1 MEARGQVRRP
11 SACGLARVGGQMGV
25 NMAKRKR
32 GQPIHGW
39 VILDKP
45 SGMTSTQAVA
55 AVRRIFDAKK
65 AGHAGTLDPLATGI
79 LAIALGEAT
88 KTVPFIQDAAK
99 IYRFTAQWG
108 EARDSDD
115 ADGKPVATT
124 DARPTREAILSAL
137 PQFTG
142 TLSQVPPAYSAI
154 KVAGARAYDLAR
166 NGEDLSLEPRQ
177 VEVYEAR
184 LVEAEPDRAVF
195 EILCGKGTYVRS
207 WVRDLAQSL
216 GTLGHVSALRRTRI
230 GPFQE
235 KDAVGLET
243 LTPFMHSPAAFAY
256 LKPLS
261 TALDGI
267 PALAVTGSDTVRL
280 RSGNSILI
288 RANMFAR
295 MEEGLTG
302 EGGLQGRVV
311 FLEDQTNAP
320 VALAE
325 IADGE
330 LRPFRVFQ
338 L

>member
-1 MEARGQVRRP
+1 
-11 SACGLARVGGQMGV
+11 MGKKKKGDAV
-25 NMAKRKR
+25 
-32 GQPIHGW
+32 HGW

-45 SGMTSTQAVA
+45 SGITSTQAVA
-55 AVRRIFDAKK
+55 QVRRIFNAQK

-88 KTVPFIQDAAK
+88 KTVPFVQDAAK
-99 IYRFTAQWG
+99 IYRFTATWG
-108 EARDSDD
+108 ESRDTDD
-115 ADGKPVATT
+115 TEGKVTATS
-124 DARPTREAILSAL
+124 DARPDRAAIEAIL
-137 PQFTG
+137 PRFTG
-142 TLSQVPPAYSAI
+142 ALNQTPPAYSAI
-154 KVAGARAYDLAR
+154 KVGGERAYDLAR
-166 NGEDLSLEPRQ
+166 EGEEVTLEPRPVQ
-177 VEVYEAR
+177 VHEAR
-184 LVEAEPDRAVF
+184 LMRAEPDQAVF

-207 WVRDLAQSL
+207 WVRDIALAL

-230 GPFQE
+230 GGFLE

-280 RSGNSILI
+280 RSGNPILI
-288 RANMFAR
+288 RANLFAR
-295 MEEGLTG
+295 MKEGFAE
-302 EGGLQGRVV
+302 EGGLQGQTV
-311 FLEDQTNAP
+311 FLKDETDAP

>member
-1 MEARGQVRRP
+1 
-11 SACGLARVGGQMGV
+11 MGKKKKGDAV
-25 NMAKRKR
+25 
-32 GQPIHGW
+32 HGW
-39 VILDKP
+39 VVLDKP
-45 SGMTSTQAVA
+45 SGITSTQAVA
-55 AVRRIFDAKK
+55 TVRRIFNAQK

-88 KTVPFIQDAAK
+88 KTVPYVQDAAK
-99 IYRFTAQWG
+99 IYRFTATWG
-108 EARDSDD
+108 ESRDSDD
-115 ADGKPVATT
+115 AEGEVTGT
-124 DARPTREAILSAL
+124 SDARPTKAAIEAML
-137 PQFTG
+137 PRFTG
-142 TLSQVPPAYSAI
+142 TLTQIPPAYSAI
-154 KVAGARAYDLAR
+154 KVAGERAYDLAR
-166 NGEDLSLEPRQ
+166 QGEEVALEPRQ
-177 VEVYEAR
+177 VQVHEAR
-184 LVEAEPDRAVF
+184 LVEALPDQAVF

-207 WVRDLAQSL
+207 WVRDIAQAL
-216 GTLGHVSALRRTRI
+216 GTLGYVSQLRRTRI
-230 GPFQE
+230 GGFME

-280 RSGNSILI
+280 RSGNPILI
-288 RANMFAR
+288 RANLFAR
-295 MEEGLTG
+295 MKDGFADD
-302 EGGLQGRVV
+302 GGLQGQTV
-311 FLEDQTNAP
+311 FLKDETDAP

>member
-1 MEARGQVRRP
+1 
-11 SACGLARVGGQMGV
+11 
-25 NMAKRKR
+25 MAKKKK
-32 GQPIHGW
+32 GDAVHGW
-39 VILDKP
+39 VVLDKP
-45 SGMTSTQAVA
+45 SGITSTQAVA
-55 AVRRIFDAKK
+55 QVRRIFNAQK

-88 KTVPFIQDAAK
+88 KTVPYVQDAAK
-99 IYRFTAQWG
+99 IYRFTATWG
-108 EARDSDD
+108 EGRDSDD
-115 ADGKPVATT
+115 AEGKVTGT
-124 DARPTREAILSAL
+124 SDVRPTRAAIEAML
-137 PQFTG
+137 PRFTG
-142 TLSQVPPAYSAI
+142 TLTQIPPAYSAI
-154 KVAGARAYDLAR
+154 KVAGERAYDLAR
-166 NGEDLSLEPRQ
+166 EGAEVNLEARQ
-177 VEVYEAR
+177 VQVHEAR
-184 LVEAEPDRAVF
+184 LIEAGTDRAVF

-207 WVRDLAQSL
+207 WVRDLAWAL
-216 GTLGHVSALRRTRI
+216 GTLGYVSQLRRTRI
-230 GPFQE
+230 GSFQE

-280 RSGNSILI
+280 RSGNPILI
-288 RANMFAR
+288 RANLFAR
-295 MEEGLTG
+295 MKDGFADD
-302 EGGLQGRVV
+302 GGLQGQTV
-311 FLEDQTNAP
+311 FLKDETDAP

>member
-1 MEARGQVRRP
+1 MP
-11 SACGLARVGGQMGV
+11 
-25 NMAKRKR
+25 KRKR
-32 GQPIHGW
+32 GQPVHGW
-39 VILDKP
+39 VVLDKP
-45 SGMTSTQAVA
+45 AGITSTQAVA
-55 AVRRIFDAKK
+55 QVRRIFDAQK

-88 KTVPFIQDAAK
+88 KTVPFVQDAAK
-99 IYRFTAQWG
+99 IYRFTATWG
-108 EARDSDD
+108 EGRDSDD
-115 ADGKPVATT
+115 AEGKVTGTSAV
-124 DARPTREAILSAL
+124 RPTKAAIEAML
-137 PQFTG
+137 PRFTG
-142 TLSQVPPAYSAI
+142 ALTQIPPAYSAV
-154 KVAGARAYDLAR
+154 KVQGARAYDLAR
-166 NGEDLSLEPRQ
+166 QGEEVALDPRQ
-177 VEVYEAR
+177 VQVHEAR
-184 LVEAEPDRAVF
+184 LIEAQSGWAMF

-207 WVRDLAQSL
+207 WVRDMAQAL
-216 GTLGHVSALRRTRI
+216 GTLGYVSQLRRTRI
-230 GPFQE
+230 GGFQE

-280 RSGNSILI
+280 RSGNPILI
-288 RANMFAR
+288 RANLFAR
-295 MEEGLTG
+295 MKEGFAG
-302 EGGLQGRVV
+302 DGGLQGQTV
-311 FLEDQTNAP
+311 FLTDETEAP

>member
-1 MEARGQVRRP
+1 
-11 SACGLARVGGQMGV
+11 MG
-25 NMAKRKR
+25 RKKK
-32 GQPIHGW
+32 GDPVHGW

-45 SGMTSTQAVA
+45 SGVTSTQAVVT
-55 AVRRIFDAKK
+55 VRRIFNAQK

-88 KTVPFIQDAAK
+88 KTVPYVQDAAK
-99 IYRFTAQWG
+99 IYRFTASWG
-108 EARDSDD
+108 ESRDSDD
-115 ADGKPVATT
+115 AEGKVTGT
-124 DARPTREAILSAL
+124 SDARPTKAAIEAVL
-137 PQFTG
+137 PHFTG
-142 TLSQVPPAYSAI
+142 SLTQTPPAYSAI
-154 KVAGARAYDLAR
+154 KVAGERAYDLAR
-166 NGEDLSLEPRQ
+166 QGEDVTLEPRQ
-177 VEVYEAR
+177 VQVYEAR
-184 LVEAEPDRAVF
+184 LVEALADQAVF

-207 WVRDLAQSL
+207 WVRDIALAL
-216 GTLGHVSALRRTRI
+216 GTLGYVSQLRRTRI
-230 GPFQE
+230 GGFTE
-235 KDAVGLET
+235 KEAVGLET

-288 RANMFAR
+288 RANLFAR
-295 MEEGLTG
+295 MKEGFADD
-302 EGGLQGRVV
+302 GGLQGQTV
-311 FLEDQTNAP
+311 FLKDETDAP

>member
-1 MEARGQVRRP
+1 
-11 SACGLARVGGQMGV
+11 MGKKKKGDAV
-25 NMAKRKR
+25 
-32 GQPIHGW
+32 HGW
-39 VILDKP
+39 VVLDKP
-45 SGMTSTQAVA
+45 SGITSTQAVA
-55 AVRRIFDAKK
+55 TVRRIFNAQK

-88 KTVPFIQDAAK
+88 KTVPYVQDAAK
-99 IYRFTAQWG
+99 IYRFTATWG
-108 EARDSDD
+108 ESRDSDD
-115 ADGKPVATT
+115 AEGKVTGT
-124 DARPTREAILSAL
+124 SDVRPAQAAIEAML
-137 PQFTG
+137 PRFTG
-142 TLSQVPPAYSAI
+142 ALTQTPPAYSAI
-154 KVAGARAYDLAR
+154 KVQGERAYDLAR
-166 NGEDLSLEPRQ
+166 QGEEVALEPRPVQ
-177 VEVYEAR
+177 VYEAR
-184 LVEAEPDRAVF
+184 LVEAETDQAVF

-207 WVRDLAQSL
+207 WVRDIAQAL
-216 GTLGHVSALRRTRI
+216 GTLGYVSQLRRTRI
-230 GPFQE
+230 GGFLE

-288 RANMFAR
+288 RANLFAR
-295 MEEGLTG
+295 MKDGFADD
-302 EGGLQGRVV
+302 GGLQGQTV
-311 FLEDQTNAP
+311 FLKDETDAP

>member
-1 MEARGQVRRP
+1 
-11 SACGLARVGGQMGV
+11 
-25 NMAKRKR
+25 MAKHKR
-32 GQPIHGW
+32 GQPVHGW

-45 SGMTSTQAVA
+45 SGITSTQAVA
-55 AVRRIFDAKK
+55 QVRRIFNAQK

-79 LAIALGEAT
+79 LAVALGEAT
-88 KTVPFIQDAAK
+88 KTVPFVQDAAK
-99 IYRFTAQWG
+99 VYRFTASWG

-115 ADGKPVATT
+115 SEGKVTATC
-124 DARPTREAILSAL
+124 DVRPDRAAIEAVL
-137 PQFTG
+137 PRFTG
-142 TLSQVPPAYSAI
+142 TLTQVPPAYSAI
-154 KVAGARAYDLAR
+154 KVGGERAYDLAR
-166 NGEDLSLEPRQ
+166 GGEEVVLEPRQ
-177 VEVYEAR
+177 VHVYEAR
-184 LVEAEPDRAVF
+184 LIEAEIDRAVF

-207 WVRDLAQSL
+207 WVRDMARAL
-216 GTLGHVSALRRTRI
+216 GTLGHVSQLRRTRI
-230 GPFQE
+230 GAFQE

-267 PALAVTGSDTVRL
+267 PALAVTGSDTVRI
-280 RSGNSILI
+280 RSGNPILI
-288 RANMFAR
+288 RANLFAR
-295 MEEGLTG
+295 MKDGFAE
-302 EGGLQGRVV
+302 EGGLQGLTV
-311 FLEDQTNAP
+311 FLKDETDAP

>member
-1 MEARGQVRRP
+1 MSQRG
-11 SACGLARVGGQMGV
+11 VGGTPTRVVTEGG
-25 NMAKRKR
+25 AKEVGRRKK
-32 GQPIHGW
+32 GNPVHGW

-45 SGMTSTQAVA
+45 AGLTSTQAVA

-65 AGHAGTLDPLATGI
+65 AGHAGTLDPMATGI

-88 KTVPFIQDAAK
+88 KTVPYAMDADK
-99 IYRFTAQWG
+99 TYRFTASWG

-115 ADGKPVATT
+115 AEGAVTGTSDR
-124 DARPTREAILSAL
+124 RPTPAEIEAML
-137 PQFTG
+137 PRFTG
-142 TLSQVPPAYSAI
+142 TLNQVPPAYSAI
-154 KVAGARAYDLAR
+154 KVGGERAYDLAR
-166 NGEDLSLEPRQ
+166 DGEQVILEPRP
-177 VEVYEAR
+177 VEVFEAR
-184 LVEAEPDRAVF
+184 LLGCEKDWAEF

-207 WVRDLAQSL
+207 WVRDIAQAL
-216 GTLGHVSALRRTRI
+216 GTLGYVSQLRRTRI
-230 GPFQE
+230 GGFLE

-280 RSGNSILI
+280 RSGNPILI
-288 RANMFAR
+288 RANLFAR
-295 MEEGLTG
+295 MKDGFAND
-302 EGGLQGRVV
+302 GGIQGQTV
-311 FLEDQTNAP
+311 FLKDETDAP